1 MTALRPSADADT
13 LDSLRAAMLAQQLR
27 AMSDRLDAQDRKIA
41 LLEEERRNLLKWGV
55 IALGTGLA
63 GVVSWIVN
71 LFAGGHVK

>member
-1 MTALRPSADADT
+1 MNSPEADT

-27 AMSDRLDAQDRKIA
+27 TMSDRLDAQDRKIA

>member
-1 MTALRPSADADT
+1 MNSPEADT

-27 AMSDRLDAQDRKIA
+27 VMSDRLDAQDRKIA

>member
-27 AMSDRLDAQDRKIA
+27 TMSDRLDAQDRKIA

>member
-1 MTALRPSADADT
+1 MSGMEADT

-27 AMSDRLDAQDRKIA
+27 AMAERLDAQDRKIA
-41 LLEEERRNLLKWGV
+41 LLEEERRNFLKWGV